1 MTEVYQRKMT
11 TMDNHAVFIGL
22 SLFDWEFHP
31 YRRWSPIGS
40 DRGGL
45 QNIHLHVL
53 IIRWFSNEKNI
64 SKGAFIT
71 SLWKHLHS
79 ILWSQNILSC
89 VTSILGTGKTW
100 RSLSGMSSALRPR
113 TPKTRVLWRSWWAS
127 AIMWSHKENPSV
139 DIHIGGHWTP
149 QWIAT

>member
-1 MTEVYQRKMT
+1 MT

-22 SLFDWEFHP
+22 SLCDWEFHP

-45 QNIHLHVL
+45 QKIHLHVL
-53 IIRWFSNEKNI
+53 IIRWFSNEKKHI
-64 SKGAFIT
+64 QGCIHPIPMKTPAFRMVP
-71 SLWKHLHS
+71 KHAS
-79 ILWSQNILSC
+79 PC

-100 RSLSGMSSALRPR
+100 RSLRGMSSALRPR

-127 AIMWSHKENPSV
+127 AIMWSHKEKPSV
-139 DIHIGGHWTP
+139 DIHIRGHWTP
-149 QWIAT
+149 LWIAT